1 MTHTIFMVCIASVF
15 HPGNT
20 GSKRMSPLCNTPRLN
35 VQIAYCALSFLPSVS
50 VIETPES
57 EYVIVAIVALRTIC
71 EGLRNSAAS
80 A

>member
-1 MTHTIFMVCIASVF
+1 MGHTIVMLCTASVF
-15 HPGNT
+15 HAGNT
-20 GSKRMSPLCNTPRLN
+20 GSKRTSSLCNTPRLN

-57 EYVIVAIVALRTIC
+57 EYTIFVTVELMRIC
-71 EGLRNSAAS
+71 EGFRNSAAS

>member
-1 MTHTIFMVCIASVF
+1 MVMLWIASVF
-15 HPGNT
+15 HAGKA
-20 GSKRMSPLCNTPRLN
+20 GSKMTSSFCNTPRLK
-35 VQIAYCALSFLPSVS
+35 VQIAYCELRFLPSVS

-57 EYVIVAIVALRTIC
+57 EYVTVAIVALRRIC